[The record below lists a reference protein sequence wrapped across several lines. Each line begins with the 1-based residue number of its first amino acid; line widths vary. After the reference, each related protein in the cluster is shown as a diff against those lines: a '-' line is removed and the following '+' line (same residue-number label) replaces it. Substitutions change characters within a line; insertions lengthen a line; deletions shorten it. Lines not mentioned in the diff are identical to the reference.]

1 MMVWEKAKTALQD
14 VLSESVYSLWIEP
27 LDFHCKEDSQLVL
40 SCPDRYFGAYVNQNY
55 LDLICRKIGEVDA
68 SVQKVVVRD
77 CGLPPAADQPVQM
90 RLPSLPSGKSAVRA
104 LHPRYTFDDFMVGQ
118 SNILAQSACRSM
130 SLLDDAIGTCLYIN
144 SSTGLGK
151 THLTHAIAHQLLEN
165 QPMVRLHYLTAQQFA
180 SEMVVNIKSN
190 AMDRFKRKYQE
201 QCDVLLVEDMQSL
214 TGKNKTQEELN
225 EVLDC
230 LIKSGKRVVMTANT
244 APRELKGID
253 DEFISR
259 MSSGLVTSIQK
270 PDLDTRRR
278 IISRKADQ
286 QNIELSQVFI
296 DYLAQHVKGDV
307 RRIESTIIAI
317 GARAA
322 LNNNTVDEKLVEEVV
337 KFLTGSTPEL
347 TSRSVSELVSAQFKL
362 SLEELRSRSRKRSVA
377 FPRQVAMY
385 LCKQLTSRSLPE
397 IGRRF
402 GGRDHT
408 TVMYAYDKIRKEVE
422 GEWAIALSGLVSV
435 LFGIF
440 VLARPGAGALAMV
453 WVIAIYAFANGIL
466 KLMLGFKLRRVKK
479 AMDSATG

>member
-27 LDFHCKEDSQLVL
+27 LDLHSKDDSKLVL

-55 LDLICRKIGEVDA
+55 LDLISRKIGEIDA
-68 SVQKVVVRD
+68 SVKTVVVRD
-77 CGLPPAADQPVQM
+77 CGLSPADVQPVQM
-90 RLPSLPSGKSAVRA
+90 RLPSVPEGKSAVRA

-130 SLLDDAIGTCLYIN
+130 SLLDDAIGPCLYIN

-151 THLTHAIAHQLLEN
+151 THLTHAIAHQLLET
-165 QPMVRLHYLTAQQFA
+165 QPLVRLHYLTAQQFA
-180 SEMVVNIKSN
+180 SEMVMNIKTN

-244 APRELKGID
+244 APRELTGID
-253 DEFISR
+253 DDFISR

-270 PDLDTRRR
+270 PDLETRRR
-278 IISRKADQ
+278 IISRKAQQ
-286 QNIELSQVFI
+286 QNIGLSQVFI
-296 DYLAQHVKGDV
+296 DYLARHVKGDV

-322 LNNNTVDEKLVEEVV
+322 LNNNEVDEKLVEEVV
-337 KFLTGSTPEL
+337 KFLTGSTPEV
-347 TSRSVSELVSAQFKL
+347 TSRAVSELVSAQYKL
-362 SLEELRSRSRKRSVA
+362 SLDDLRSRSRKRAIA
-377 FPRQVAMY
+377 FPRQVAMF
-385 LCKQLTSRSLPE
+385 LCRKHTEETLADIGKLFNRDHSTVMHAVKVVSTMNRRDTSVASQLKLLSDKLKQL
-397 IGRRF
+397 
-402 GGRDHT
+402 
-408 TVMYAYDKIRKEVE
+408 
-422 GEWAIALSGLVSV
+422 
-435 LFGIF
+435 
-440 VLARPGAGALAMV
+440 
-453 WVIAIYAFANGIL
+453 
-466 KLMLGFKLRRVKK
+466 
-479 AMDSATG
+479 

>member
-1 MMVWEKAKTALQD
+1 MVWEKAKTALQD
-14 VLSESVYSLWIEP
+14 ALSESVYSLWIEP
-27 LDFHCKEDSQLVL
+27 LDLHCKDESELVL

-55 LDLICRKIGEVDA
+55 LDLISRKIGEIDA
-68 SVQKVVVRD
+68 SIQTVVVRD
-77 CGLPPAADQPVQM
+77 CGTPPANAQPVQM
-90 RLPSLPSGKSAVRA
+90 RLPSVPAGKSSVRA

-130 SLLDDAIGTCLYIN
+130 SLLDDSIGPCLYIN
-144 SSTGLGK
+144 SGTGLGK
-151 THLTHAIAHQLLEN
+151 THLTHAIAHQLLES
-165 QPMVRLHYLTAQQFA
+165 QPLVRLHYLTAQQFA
-180 SEMVVNIKSN
+180 SEMVMNIKTN

-230 LIKSGKRVVMTANT
+230 LIKSGKRIVMTANT
-244 APRELKGID
+244 APRELMGID
-253 DEFISR
+253 DDFISR

-270 PDLDTRRR
+270 PDLETRRR
-278 IISRKADQ
+278 IISRKAQQ

-296 DYLAQHVKGDV
+296 DYLARHVKGDV

-337 KFLTGSTPEL
+337 KFLTGSTPEV

-362 SLEELRSRSRKRSVA
+362 SLDDLCSRSRKRAIA

-385 LCKQLTSRSLPE
+385 LCRKHTEETLAEIGKLFNRDHSTVMHAVKVVGTMNRRDTSVAAQLKLLSNKLKQL
-397 IGRRF
+397 
-402 GGRDHT
+402 
-408 TVMYAYDKIRKEVE
+408 
-422 GEWAIALSGLVSV
+422 
-435 LFGIF
+435 
-440 VLARPGAGALAMV
+440 
-453 WVIAIYAFANGIL
+453 
-466 KLMLGFKLRRVKK
+466 
-479 AMDSATG
+479 